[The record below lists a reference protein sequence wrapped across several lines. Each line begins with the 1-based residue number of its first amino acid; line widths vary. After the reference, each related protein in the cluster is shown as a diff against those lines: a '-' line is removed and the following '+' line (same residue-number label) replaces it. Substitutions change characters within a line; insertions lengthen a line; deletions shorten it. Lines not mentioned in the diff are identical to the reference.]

1 MPQLYLGFPPRPP
14 LQSDKQ
20 IQKTHEIQNTAV
32 RISYRYSMM
41 LRIFDGPIDNQPS
54 RQCPTGR
61 DIPWL
66 DESGLQ
72 GARGC
77 WAMLK
82 DGDMLTQYDLLLG
95 GDWNHGIFQ
104 VNLWLIYG

>member
-1 MPQLYLGFPPRPP
+1 MVQLISSPLASALPEETYLGWMKVGF
-14 LQSDKQ
+14 K
-20 IQKTHEIQNTAV
+20 V
-32 RISYRYSMM
+32 RKS
-41 LRIFDGPIDNQPS
+41 
-54 RQCPTGR
+54 
-61 DIPWL
+61 
-66 DESGLQ
+66 
-72 GARGC
+72 C